1 MNREQR
7 IAERQEA
14 ARSRE
19 RRYRSLNFLLRLPAT
34 RDIDRCVKIGVV
46 DWLHARGIVDPG
58 DLMHKDGTVGDP
70 VAASLVRHIVRAL
83 QYDANVDTTNKIAV
97 DRMWRRL
104 QLKDRAEINRPL

>member
-7 IAERQEA
+7 IAERMEA

-19 RRYRSLNFLLRLPAT
+19 RRYRSLNAMLRRPAT
-34 RDIDRCVKIGVV
+34 RDIDRAVKVGVV
-46 DWLHARGIVDPG
+46 DWLHERGIVDPG
-58 DLMHKDGTVGDP
+58 DLMRRDGTVADP
-70 VAASLVRHIVRAL
+70 QAASLLRHIVKAL
-83 QYDANVDTTNKIAV
+83 QYANVDTENKVAR